1 MEENNST
8 KEINLLQLIS
18 LFFDWLKKLGKS
30 ILNIFGYLLRLLF
43 RQKIAL
49 IIILII
55 CFGISQYMVRKS
67 ERVYKA
73 ESMAMIYGSD
83 AQTARQVCKQLENSS
98 PTNKLISLATKLS
111 LPDSVAKNVV
121 GISSYYVIDFMK
133 DSVADMVDFNDNHS
147 LKDTVNVRM
156 RDRVY
161 LQVLTKNIAQLPK
174 VQTALLNYFNNN
186 EILKSQFD
194 IKKNELIQEIQICN
208 TESHR
213 IDSLAKVSYFKDS
226 NSQLRFDKDK
236 LLLGQQTKQLFYG
249 ELLRLQELKAHSEV
263 KLSNYIQPVVLPTG
277 LIVSPKPINGR
288 MKYGMYS
295 IEIGFAISLLLAGL
309 IENLK
314 KIITYLKK

>member
-18 LFFDWLKKLGKS
+18 LFFDWLKKLGKG
-30 ILNIFGYLLRLLF
+30 ILNVFGYLLRLIY
-43 RQKIAL
+43 RQKITL
-49 IIILII
+49 IIVLII
-55 CFGISQYMVRKS
+55 CIGISQYLARPS
-67 ERVYKA
+67 ERIYKA

-111 LPDSVAKNVV
+111 LPDSIAKNVV
-121 GISSYYVIDFMK
+121 GISSYYVIDFMR

-161 LQVLTKNIAQLPK
+161 LQVLIKNIAQLPK
-174 VQTALLNYFNNN
+174 VQSALLNYFNNN
-186 EILKSQFD
+186 EVLKSQFE

-236 LLLGQQTKQLFYG
+236 LLLGQQSKQLFYG
-249 ELLRLQELKAHSEV
+249 ELLRLQELRAHSEV

-288 MKYGMYS
+288 IKYGMYG
-295 IEIGFAISLLLAGL
+295 IEIGVVISLLLAGL

>member
-55 CFGISQYMVRKS
+55 CFGISQYMARKS